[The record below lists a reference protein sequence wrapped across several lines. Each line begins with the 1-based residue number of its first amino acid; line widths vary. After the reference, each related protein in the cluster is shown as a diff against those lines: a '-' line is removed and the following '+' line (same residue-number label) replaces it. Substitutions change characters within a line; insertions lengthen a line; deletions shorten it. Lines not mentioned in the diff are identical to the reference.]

1 MKHTSYSQYA
11 LVAYSSICRKMYAS
25 LCDNFIDL
33 FMKHFS
39 LNVKVIGT
47 PTRILGSPFIVRQP
61 FQCKI

>member
-11 LVAYSSICRKMYAS
+11 LVAYSSICGKMYAS

-39 LNVKVIGT
+39 LSVKSYRHAHQDF
-47 PTRILGSPFIVRQP
+47 RIAFHCTSTISV
-61 FQCKI
+61 